1 MKDRE
6 AWCPAVHGVA
16 NSETWLIDWTTIR
29 HTNSTQVLCCF
40 ENMFL
45 HLPKYIKLLP
55 KYIKLPREHFDG
67 YPVFVKLVPE
77 SIKGQSTPQLVSDQ
91 QWYDPY
97 IISPVFILFYLSS
110 LRICV
115 AVFSG
120 FWTILSLD
128 LYSGNRLSWYR
139 SKKLLFEKL
148 FSWTWMVD
156 LHENK
161 TWWEEKKKLTI
172 YELRYLIVN
181 ELKYRVWVFGIY
193 KLNVSAHY
201 YQIFKYF

>member
-156 LHENK
+156 LLKNK
-161 TWWEEKKKLTI
+161 I
-172 YELRYLIVN
+172 
-181 ELKYRVWVFGIY
+181 
-193 KLNVSAHY
+193 
-201 YQIFKYF
+201 